1 MPLFGFL
8 RTQNKGTRH
17 GCKKTPAKT
26 IRESCHPRKAP
37 CPKCGK
43 LGRRKR
49 IRIRRVRSIAF
60 QQELWREVHYGEYAA
75 KCRCCKTFRSSPED
89 IEPKARYDN
98 KVRQAVIDRIL
109 VDKLNTTTVGQA
121 LERDF
126 LLKLSTGFLYDCLEY
141 AIGKFDGAEFRAK
154 VLSEFSGSLCV
165 DEIHL
170 GHRVV
175 LLASDPVSDNPVAC
189 ALVSKN
195 DAAHML
201 RFLRNLKNHGFSP
214 ETVISDRSA
223 LYPKTI
229 AEVWPDANHQLC
241 VFHVMSEVNDHVLDA
256 VREVRRALK
265 PKRIKKGRGRP
276 SKRNRARA
284 KKLKEQREQADRLF
298 RRRHLIVTKKSN
310 LKPEDRS
317 TLDDLLSLS
326 PTLGVLRSF
335 VDDLHELFAVRR
347 RKDQA
352 WKIWRRMRRNQSY
365 LSNEHLAK
373 ALEVLKK
380 ENMVK
385 LLSYLD
391 RPVSVRSKIRTN
403 NHVERCNRV
412 LRYLEK
418 VRYKWRRR
426 RTIVRHILL
435 QFQNWMKRKENKAE
449 MAA

>member
-1 MPLFGFL
+1 M
-8 RTQNKGTRH
+8 
-17 GCKKTPAKT
+17 
-26 IRESCHPRKAP
+26 
-37 CPKCGK
+37 
-43 LGRRKR
+43 
-49 IRIRRVRSIAF
+49 
-60 QQELWREVHYGEYAA
+60 
-75 KCRCCKTFRSSPED
+75 
-89 IEPKARYDN
+89 
-98 KVRQAVIDRIL
+98 RQAVIDRIL
-109 VDKLNTTTVGQA
+109 VDKLNTTSVAQA
-121 LERDF
+121 MQRDF

-141 AIGKFDGAEFRAK
+141 AIRKFDGAEFRGK
-154 VLSEFSGSLCV
+154 VLSEFSGSLCI

-195 DAAHML
+195 DGVHML

-214 ETVISDRSA
+214 ETVISDRSP

-229 AEVWPDANHQLC
+229 AQVWPDANHQLC
-241 VFHVMSEVNDHVLDA
+241 VFHVISEVNDHVLDA
-256 VREVRRALK
+256 VREVRRAIK
-265 PKRIKKGRGRP
+265 PKRVKKGRGRP
-276 SKRNRARA
+276 SKRNRARV

-310 LKPEDRS
+310 FKGTDRS
-317 TLDDLLSLS
+317 TLDELLSLS
-326 PTLGVLRSF
+326 PTLGVLRRF
-335 VDDLHELFAVRR
+335 VEDLHELFAVRR
-347 RKDQA
+347 SKDQA
-352 WKIWRRMRRNQSY
+352 WKIWRRMRRTQSY
-365 LSNEHLAK
+365 LGNEHLAK

-391 RPVSVRSKIRTN
+391 SPVSVRSKVRTN

-418 VRYKWRRR
+418 IRYKWRRR

-435 QFQNWMKRKENKAE
+435 QFENWMKRNENKAE

>member
-1 MPLFGFL
+1 M
-8 RTQNKGTRH
+8 
-17 GCKKTPAKT
+17 
-26 IRESCHPRKAP
+26 
-37 CPKCGK
+37 
-43 LGRRKR
+43 
-49 IRIRRVRSIAF
+49 
-60 QQELWREVHYGEYAA
+60 HYGEYAA
-75 KCRCCKTFRSSPED
+75 NCHCCKTFSTSPHD
-89 IEPKARYDN
+89 IQPKARYDN

-109 VDKLNTTTVGQA
+109 VDKLNASAVAGAMQ
-121 LERDF
+121 RDF
-126 LLKLSTGFLYDCLEY
+126 LLKLSSGFLYDCLEY
-141 AIGKFDGAEFRAK
+141 AIRKFDGAEFRAK

-175 LLASDPVSDNPVAC
+175 LLASDPISDNPIAC

-214 ETVISDRSA
+214 ETVISDRSP

-229 AEVWPDANHQLC
+229 TEVWPDAHHQLC
-241 VFHVMSEVNDHVLDA
+241 VFHVISEVNDHVLDA
-256 VREVRRALK
+256 VREVRRAIK

-276 SKRNRARA
+276 SRRNRARA
-284 KKLKEQREQADRLF
+284 KKLKEKRDQADRLF
-298 RRRHLIVTKKSN
+298 RRRHLVVTKNAN
-310 LKPEDRS
+310 LTSRDRR
-317 TLDDLLSLS
+317 TLSELLELS
-326 PTLGVLRSF
+326 PDLGVLRRF
-335 VDDLHELFAVRR
+335 VVDLHALFAVRR
-347 RKDQA
+347 SKDQA

-365 LSNEHLAK
+365 LANEHLAK
-373 ALEVLKK
+373 ALEVLRK

-391 RPVSVRSKIRTN
+391 HPVSIRGKIRTN

-435 QFQNWMKRKENKAE
+435 QFQNWMKRKEISPPNSS
-449 MAA
+449 

>member
-1 MPLFGFL
+1 
-8 RTQNKGTRH
+8 
-17 GCKKTPAKT
+17 
-26 IRESCHPRKAP
+26 
-37 CPKCGK
+37 
-43 LGRRKR
+43 
-49 IRIRRVRSIAF
+49 V
-60 QQELWREVHYGEYAA
+60 
-75 KCRCCKTFRSSPED
+75 
-89 IEPKARYDN
+89 
-98 KVRQAVIDRIL
+98 
-109 VDKLNTTTVGQA
+109 TTVA
-121 LERDF
+121 EAFKRDF

-141 AIGKFDGAEFRAK
+141 AIRKFDGAEFRAK

-189 ALVSKN
+189 VLVSKN

-201 RFLRNLKNHGFSP
+201 RFLRNLKSHGFLP
-214 ETVISDRSA
+214 KTVISDRSP
-223 LYPKTI
+223 LYPKAI
-229 AEVWPDANHQLC
+229 AEVWPDASHQLC
-241 VFHVMSEVNDHVLDA
+241 VFHVMSEVNDHLLDA
-256 VREVRRALK
+256 VREVRRSLK

-276 SKRNRARA
+276 SKRIRARVRI
-284 KKLKEQREQADRLF
+284 LKEQHEQADRLF

-317 TLDDLLSLS
+317 TLDELLNLS
-326 PTLGVLRSF
+326 PRLGVLRSF
-335 VDDLHELFAVRR
+335 ADDLHQLFTVCRS
-347 RKDQA
+347 KGQA
-352 WKIWRRMRRNQSY
+352 WKIWRRMRRNRSY
-365 LSNEHLAK
+365 VRNEHLAK

-380 ENMVK
+380 ENMIK

-391 RPVSVRSKIRTN
+391 RPFSVRSKIRTN

-435 QFQNWMKRKENKAE
+435 QFQNWMKRKKNSTQLAAE
-449 MAA
+449 SIKSGGD